1 MKPEVYKA
9 AVRGDMSIIIGGAA
23 ASESELQSLT
33 SSNNNIIHIA
43 AKHGQAE
50 FIEESLKFSRA
61 NLINQQNINGDTPL
75 HVAVRHGEKV
85 AAKLLAA
92 DNPGNLLIAQNEDGD
107 TPLHI
112 ALKYGY
118 IDLACDLSER
128 PESLSLINR
137 YKETPL
143 HLLIRCMPTVV
154 KAVVEQ
160 PTSSLQMGMLNSNG
174 VSSFPNSYFIDN
186 TLESLLRHFLSSYQ
200 NAACL
205 RDAEGL
211 TPLLRAAHY
220 GFFMAVEIILKLCP
234 ESVDVYDPKGRTVL
248 HYVHF
253 AAFMILQDL
262 FKIPEID
269 ALKNVKDCEGNTPA
283 HLAVFNG
290 DLLLIKVL
298 HESMAD
304 FSLKNNQNIS
314 AEELIES
321 HEGFFGKMEE
331 AMFNSFTGIRIEKE
345 LYEAAAVKGD
355 VTLFDRLETTTNI
368 SGREFRY
375 DVAMLLSRTTNGS
388 TILHL
393 ATQNSNSAFVKKTLK
408 HFPTLLLS
416 RNYSGDTVYHI
427 AARLK
432 DPAAEVMVSWFNDY
446 YRLLKVMK
454 SEPEDVICY
463 TPPWITKNS
472 KGNTAI
478 HEAMRVSNYNI
489 AVELLH
495 MASSLSADTN
505 NAGETALHVYARYA
519 TYTGNMFFN

>member
-1 MKPEVYKA
+1 
-9 AVRGDMSIIIGGAA
+9 
-23 ASESELQSLT
+23 
-33 SSNNNIIHIA
+33 
-43 AKHGQAE
+43 
-50 FIEESLKFSRA
+50 
-61 NLINQQNINGDTPL
+61 
-75 HVAVRHGEKV
+75 
-85 AAKLLAA
+85 
-92 DNPGNLLIAQNEDGD
+92 
-107 TPLHI
+107 
-112 ALKYGY
+112 
-118 IDLACDLSER
+118 
-128 PESLSLINR
+128 
-137 YKETPL
+137 
-143 HLLIRCMPTVV
+143 
-154 KAVVEQ
+154 
-160 PTSSLQMGMLNSNG
+160 
-174 VSSFPNSYFIDN
+174 
-186 TLESLLRHFLSSYQ
+186 
-200 NAACL
+200 
-205 RDAEGL
+205 
-211 TPLLRAAHY
+211 
-220 GFFMAVEIILKLCP
+220 
-234 ESVDVYDPKGRTVL
+234 
-248 HYVHF
+248 
-253 AAFMILQDL
+253 
-262 FKIPEID
+262 
-269 ALKNVKDCEGNTPA
+269 
-283 HLAVFNG
+283 
-290 DLLLIKVL
+290 
-298 HESMAD
+298 
-304 FSLKNNQNIS
+304 
-314 AEELIES
+314 
-321 HEGFFGKMEE
+321 
-331 AMFNSFTGIRIEKE
+331 MFNSFTGIRIEKE